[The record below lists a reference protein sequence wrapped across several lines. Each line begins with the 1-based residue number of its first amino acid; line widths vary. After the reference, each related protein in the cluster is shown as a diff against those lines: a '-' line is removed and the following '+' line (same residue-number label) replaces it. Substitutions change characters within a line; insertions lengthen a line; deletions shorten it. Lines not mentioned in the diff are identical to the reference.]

1 MIWTVIGWAASTILV
16 VTIVY
21 QVIRQWRTG
30 TSKGVSRW
38 LFVGEILASL
48 GFVAYSAH
56 VGNLVFVVTN
66 AVLFLAN
73 IAGLGIVLYH
83 RRNEAGAES
92 S

>member
-21 QVIRQWRTG
+21 QVVRQWRTG
-30 TSKGVSRW
+30 VSEGVSRW

-66 AVLFLAN
+66 SVLLLAN
-73 IAGLGIVLYH
+73 IVGLGIVLYQ
-83 RRNEAGAES
+83 RSPESGAEH
-92 S
+92 

>member
-1 MIWTVIGWAASTILV
+1 LIWTVIGWAASAILV

-21 QVIRQWRTG
+21 QVVRQWRTG
-30 TSKGVSRW
+30 ASEGVSRW

-66 AVLFLAN
+66 SVLLVAA
-73 IAGLGIVLYH
+73 IAGLGIVLYQ
-83 RRNEAGAES
+83 RSTESGAEP
-92 S
+92 